1 MQDSCALMCRPNR
14 SANRRPPTKGKGPHR
29 GVARGA
35 MEETPSPIQVRSFLR
50 PLVMYVAMAVALYF
64 GKPFLI
70 RAGGPRLPLAISLG
84 ALILGVALLVVA
96 QMWSKRS
103 AR

>member
-1 MQDSCALMCRPNR
+1 
-14 SANRRPPTKGKGPHR
+14 
-29 GVARGA
+29 
-35 MEETPSPIQVRSFLR
+35 
-50 PLVMYVAMAVALYF
+50 MYVAMAVALYF